1 MIRRYTSTQDLPA
14 TLPLFPLSGVL
25 LLPRAQI
32 PLNLFEQRYLDM
44 FDASLRE
51 NRLIGMIQPDGVEAA
66 AGLSDPSAK
75 PALYKVGCAGRITSF
90 NELSGNRVFIT
101 LTGVA
106 RFRIIEELDTTTK
119 FRQCTVD
126 FKEFEGDLVPGEGK
140 GKISRERLMSVLKQ
154 YLETHDMHAD
164 WDAINNADDESIVN
178 SLSVISPFGAPEKQA
193 LLEAKS
199 LEDRNQMLIALTEI
213 ALAQNDSETAPKMQ

>member
-1 MIRRYTSTQDLPA
+1 MIRRYTSTQDLPV

-44 FDASLRE
+44 FDTSLRE
-51 NRLIGMIQPDGVEAA
+51 NRLIGMVQPDGIEAA
-66 AGLSDPSAK
+66 EELNDPAAK

-119 FRQCTVD
+119 FRQSTVD
-126 FKEFEGDLVPGEGK
+126 FNEFKDDLVPGEGK

>member
-1 MIRRYTSTQDLPA
+1 MIRSYTSTQDLPA

>member
-140 GKISRERLMSVLKQ
+140 GKVSRERLMSVLKQ

>member
-140 GKISRERLMSVLKQ
+140 GKVSRERLMSVLKQ
-154 YLETHDMHAD
+154 YLETNDMHAD

>member
-1 MIRRYTSTQDLPA
+1 MIRRYTSTQDLPV

-44 FDASLRE
+44 FDTSLRE
-51 NRLIGMIQPDGVEAA
+51 NRLIGMVQPDGIEAA
-66 AGLSDPSAK
+66 EELSDPTAK
-75 PALYKVGCAGRITSF
+75 PRLYKVGCAGRITSF

-119 FRQCTVD
+119 FRQSTVD
-126 FKEFEGDLVPGEGK
+126 FNEFKDDLVPGEGK

>member
-51 NRLIGMIQPDGVEAA
+51 NRLIGMIQPDGTEAA
-66 AGLSDPSAK
+66 AELSDPTAK
-75 PALYKVGCAGRITSF
+75 PRLYKIGCAGRITSF
-90 NELSGNRVFIT
+90 NELSGNRIFIT

-119 FRQCTVD
+119 FRQSTVD
-126 FKEFEGDLVPGEGK
+126 FNEFRDDLVPGKKK
-140 GKISRERLMSVLKQ
+140 GKVSRERLMTVLKQ

-178 SLSVISPFGAPEKQA
+178 SLSVISPFGSPEKQA

-213 ALAQNDSETAPKMQ
+213 ALAQGDSETAPKMQ

>member
-51 NRLIGMIQPDGVEAA
+51 NRLIGMIQPDGIKATEE
-66 AGLSDPSAK
+66 LSDPTAK
-75 PALYKVGCAGRITSF
+75 PLLYKVGCAGRITSF

-119 FRQCTVD
+119 FRQSTVD
-126 FKEFEGDLVPGEGK
+126 FNEFRDDLVPGEKK
-140 GKISRERLMSVLKQ
+140 GAISRARLMSVLKQ

-164 WDAINNADDESIVN
+164 WDAITNADDESIVN
-178 SLSVISPFGAPEKQA
+178 SLSVISPFGPPEKQA

-213 ALAQNDSETAPKMQ
+213 ALAQNDSATAPKMQ

>member
-1 MIRRYTSTQDLPA
+1 MIRSYTSTQDLPA

-44 FDASLRE
+44 FDASLRG
-51 NRLIGMIQPDGVEAA
+51 NRLIGIIQPDGNKATAEQN
-66 AGLSDPSAK
+66 DPTVK
-75 PALYKVGCAGRITSF
+75 PLLYKVGCVGRITSF
-90 NELSGNRVFIT
+90 NELEGNRVFIT
-101 LTGVA
+101 LTGIA

-119 FRQCTVD
+119 FRQCAVD
-126 FKEFEGDLVPGEGK
+126 FNEFKDDLVPGEEK
-140 GKISRERLMSVLKQ
+140 EKISRKRLMSVLKQ
-154 YLETHDMHAD
+154 YLETNNMHVD

-178 SLSVISPFGAPEKQA
+178 SLSVISPFGPAEKQA

-213 ALAQNDSETAPKMQ
+213 ALAQNGSETAPKMQ

>member
-1 MIRRYTSTQDLPA
+1 MIRSYTSTQDLPA

-154 YLETHDMHAD
+154 YLETNDMHAD

>member
-154 YLETHDMHAD
+154 YLETNDMHAD

>member
-32 PLNLFEQRYLDM
+32 PLNIFEPRYLDM
-44 FDASLRE
+44 IEASLQS
-51 NRLIGMIQPDGVEAA
+51 NRLIGMVQPDGIEATA
-66 AGLSDPSAK
+66 QQNDPSEK
-75 PALYKVGCAGRITSF
+75 PMLYKVGCAGRITSF
-90 NELSGNRVFIT
+90 NELSGDRILVT

-106 RFRIIEELDTTTK
+106 RFRIIQELDTLTK
-119 FRQCTVD
+119 FRQCNVD
-126 FKEFEGDLVPGEGK
+126 FNEFKDDLVPGNGK
-140 GKISRERLMSVLKQ
+140 GKISRKRLMHVLKG
-154 YLETHDMHAD
+154 YLDTHNLHAD
-164 WDAINNADDESIVN
+164 WDAINKADDESIVN
-178 SLSVISPFGAPEKQA
+178 SLSVISPFGPPEKQA

-213 ALAQNDSETAPKMQ
+213 ALAQHDTSAAPQMQ

>member
-1 MIRRYTSTQDLPA
+1 MTRSYTSTQDLPA

-51 NRLIGMIQPDGVEAA
+51 NRLIGIIQPDGIEAA

-140 GKISRERLMSVLKQ
+140 GKVSRERLMSVLKQ
-154 YLETHDMHAD
+154 YLETNDMHAD

>member
-14 TLPLFPLSGVL
+14 TLPLFPLSSVL

-32 PLNLFEQRYLDM
+32 PLNIFEPRYLDM
-44 FDASLRE
+44 LDASLRE

-66 AGLSDPSAK
+66 SLQDDPTAK
-75 PALYKVGCAGRITSF
+75 PLLYKVGCVGRITSF
-90 NELSGNRVFIT
+90 NELSGDRLLIT

-106 RFRIIEELDTTTK
+106 RFRVIQELETTTK
-119 FRQCTVD
+119 FRQGKVD
-126 FKEFEGDLVPGEGK
+126 FEEFKDDLTPGEG
-140 GKISRERLMSVLKQ
+140 IEDTSRKRLMSVLKQ
-154 YLETHDMHAD
+154 YLETHDLHAD

-178 SLSVISPFGAPEKQA
+178 SLSVISPFGSPEKQA

-199 LEDRNQMLIALTEI
+199 LEDRNQMLVALTEI
-213 ALAQNDSETAPKMQ
+213 ALAQGDTEANPKMQ

>member
-1 MIRRYTSTQDLPA
+1 MTRRYTSTQDLPS
-14 TLPLFPLSGVL
+14 TLPLFPLNGVL

-51 NRLIGMIQPDGVEAA
+51 NRLIGMIQPDGIEA
-66 AGLSDPSAK
+66 GEELSDPTAK
-75 PALYKVGCAGRITSF
+75 PLLYKVGCAGRITSF
-90 NELSGNRVFIT
+90 NELSGGRIFIT

-106 RFRIIEELDTTTK
+106 RFRITQELDTTTK
-119 FRQCTVD
+119 YRQSTID
-126 FKEFEGDLVPGEGK
+126 FNEFKDDLVPAEGK

-199 LEDRNQMLIALTEI
+199 LEDRNQMLIALTEVT
-213 ALAQNDSETAPKMQ
+213 LAQNDSESAPKMQ